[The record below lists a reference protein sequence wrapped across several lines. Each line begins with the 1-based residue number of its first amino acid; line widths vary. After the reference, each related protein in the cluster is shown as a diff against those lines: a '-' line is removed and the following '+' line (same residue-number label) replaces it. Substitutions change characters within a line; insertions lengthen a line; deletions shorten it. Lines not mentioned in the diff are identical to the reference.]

1 MSCRTAVSRL
11 LDHVRQNK
19 HERYAV
25 SDGVTSLCCWSWS
38 LCKYGPTVLAG
49 LNLRMLSASK
59 NAQQQQETSL
69 HLQGVFGRFC
79 AHLCQMRHAS
89 YMLWDKLC
97 HTSYATQHGRIT
109 DSIGQL
115 VSFQGEM
122 YLSRFGCTAAETARE
137 EQTLTCLLRC
147 WSM

>member
-1 MSCRTAVSRL
+1 MSVTPLATALRL
-11 LDHVRQNK
+11 
-19 HERYAV
+19 YAA
-25 SDGVTSLCCWSWS
+25 
-38 LCKYGPTVLAG
+38 GPGPFASMDTTVLAG
-49 LNLRMLSASK
+49 LNLRMLSAIK

-79 AHLCQMRHAS
+79 AHLCQMRRLHAS

-122 YLSRFGCTAAETARE
+122 YLSRFGWALQQKLPGRN
-137 EQTLTCLLRC
+137 RP
-147 WSM
+147 